1 MNRTLALTFPAA
13 LLAITTG
20 CTAPDVGT
28 KNSLRTATDQGAAL
42 DSNTGHNTQ
51 QWPDGSAQT
60 GATQLDSGVITPD
73 ATNWMSSSPSG
84 ILSISKLG
92 VQVRNPGDLGADT
105 LSITFG
111 EPITDELTGE
121 TIVPITAIEIAG
133 LVNNVSD
140 VIDASTAQVELWTS
154 ALAQLS
160 ADQRDAVLAAL
171 ERDKV
176 LTTETVGAIRAALE
190 TAASLA
196 SPMP

>member
-1 MNRTLALTFPAA
+1 MNRTLALAFLAA
-13 LLAITTG
+13 LLALAG
-20 CTAPDVGT
+20 CTAPDTTT
-28 KNSLRTATDQGAAL
+28 KNSLRTASDQGAAL
-42 DSNTGHNTQ
+42 DSNTGQNTQ

-92 VQVRNPGDLGADT
+92 VQVRNPGDLGADS

-111 EPITDELTGE
+111 EPFTDELTGE

-133 LVNNVSD
+133 LVNDVSG
-140 VIDASTAQVELWTS
+140 VITASTAQVELWAA
-154 ALAQLS
+154 ALADLS

-176 LTTETVGAIRAALE
+176 LTTETVGAVRAALE

-196 SPMP
+196 SPTP